1 MMIRELPPEQIM
13 YRALVE
19 KDPSF
24 EGVFYAGIKT
34 TGVFC
39 RPTCTARK
47 PNPENVIYFSSVN
60 EAIEE
65 GFRACKV
72 CNPLDMNGTT
82 PGWIKEL
89 LKKIEDLPEERL
101 KDADLKNLG
110 FEPNR
115 VRRWFKKNY
124 NTTFISYLRT
134 IRLGSAINKIGN
146 GESVTQTA
154 YTNGYESL
162 SGFIDALKNLTGRT
176 PGRTNEMK
184 IFSIEK
190 IQTPLGTMY
199 AGLIDEGLAMLEFE
213 DRRMLQT
220 QIKRI
225 TKGHNAVPVIQKHKL
240 FYDVEEQ
247 LTKYFEGRLKEFSLP
262 LVITGTAF
270 QKKVWD
276 ELTKIPYGETI
287 CYEELAVR
295 IGNANAMRAV
305 ASANGHNSIAIIIP
319 CHRVIGKDGDLR
331 GYGGKV
337 WRKKRLLELEK
348 NSF

>member
-1 MMIRELPPEQIM
+1 MIRELPSEQIM
-13 YRALVE
+13 YKALVE
-19 KDPSF
+19 KDSSF

-47 PNPENVIYFSSVN
+47 PNPENVIYFTSVN

-65 GFRACKV
+65 GFRACKI
-72 CNPLDMNGTT
+72 CNPLEMNGAA

-101 KDADLKNLG
+101 KDENLKKLG

-162 SGFIDALKNLTGRT
+162 SGFTEALKNLTGKS
-176 PGRTNEMK
+176 PGKSSATK

-225 TKGHNAVPVIQKHKL
+225 TKSHNAVPVIQKHKL
-240 FYDVEEQ
+240 FDEVEKQ
-247 LTKYFEGRLKEFSLP
+247 LTKYFGGTLAEFSIP
-262 LVITGTAF
+262 LILTGTEF
-270 QKKVWD
+270 QKRVWN
-276 ELTKIPYGETI
+276 ELMKIPYGETI

-319 CHRVIGKDGDLR
+319 CHRVIGKDGNLR

-348 NSF
+348 NLG